1 MNIFILNQIALLQY
15 LPIPQNHVN
24 QNIIILGN
32 HLLMIDNIIREF
44 DKQDSLI
51 KEYSNPNNFY
61 NISFSDKRVVNRG
74 LFPEYIVIL
83 FILLFI
89 GTAVLISY
97 ISLLKKNKI

>member
-1 MNIFILNQIALLQY
+1 
-15 LPIPQNHVN
+15 
-24 QNIIILGN
+24 
-32 HLLMIDNIIREF
+32 
-44 DKQDSLI
+44 
-51 KEYSNPNNFY
+51 EYSNPNNFY